1 MISKDDPRFVAV
13 LDMADP
19 DFGEKLVEA
28 LGLKRGDELEIVTP
42 QFKRTDGKAITYI
55 PKTETEYDAIRLLDR
70 RGREA
75 LGMGYW
81 GQVQEDAPDAKE
93 LWLFPHEWYSSIP
106 AGLELVNIC
115 GGIEKFTPGETND
128 DMRFGLLAFGFVY
141 ERSDALPIHRDV
153 PASLRS
159 QAG

>member
-28 LGLKRGDELEIVTP
+28 LGLKRVDELVIITP
-42 QFKRTDGKAITYI
+42 QFTRTDGKVITYI
-55 PKTETEYDAIRLLDR
+55 PKTDAEYDAIRLLDR

-81 GQVQEDAPDAKE
+81 GQVQDAKE
-93 LWLFPHEWYSSIP
+93 LWLFPRAWYSSIP
-106 AGLELVNIC
+106 AGLELVDIC
-115 GGIEKFTPGETND
+115 GRIEKFTPGKTSDE
-128 DMRFGLLAFGFVY
+128 MRFGLLAFGFVY
-141 ERSDALPIHRDV
+141 ERCDA
-153 PASLRS
+153 
-159 QAG
+159 